1 MAYEKSAKK
10 VATHVGEYG
19 DHPVA
24 GAVGA
29 AVGAAAGAAVV
40 GAAQGTMLGTVAGLP
55 GMAAG
60 IAIGGVVG
68 ALAGKGV
75 GQEVNPTTED
85 AYWSENYAT
94 RPYITNT
101 ATYDDYRPAYLHG
114 VDAYN
119 RNAGRQ
125 FDEIEPQLGSEWEK
139 ARGSSNLGWDN
150 AKPATRDAYDRLYN
164 QYKDKM

>member
-1 MAYEKSAKK
+1 MAYEKKMK
-10 VATHVGEYG
+10 VATHEGEYG
-19 DHPVA
+19 DHPIA

-40 GAAQGTMLGTVAGLP
+40 GAAQGAMLGTVAGLP

-60 IAIGGVVG
+60 VAIGGVVG

-75 GQEVNPTTED
+75 GQEINPTTED
-85 AYWSENYAT
+85 IYWSENYDS
-94 RPYITNT
+94 RPYVTT
-101 ATYDDYRPAYLHG
+101 DASYDDYRPAYRHG
-114 VDAYN
+114 IDAYS
-119 RNAGRQ
+119 RNPGRS
-125 FDEIEPQLGSEWEK
+125 FDEIEPQLGREWEV

-150 AKPATRDAYDRLYN
+150 AKPASRDAYDRLYN